1 MWTRKDLKQNAK
13 AVLKKNYWMPFA
25 VSLVYALLSGSS
37 GGSSGGASSSVGSS
51 LGSGSSEFQT
61 ESAILIIGIVL
72 VVMLIAFVIAYA
84 FSFFVSG
91 PIAVGK
97 NRYYMENREVTAS
110 FGQLFYG
117 FTHHYLNN
125 AAAMFTTQLFVGL
138 WTLLFIIPG
147 VIKQLAWSQVP
158 YILAENPGMTGK
170 RAREISERMTD
181 GKKWEIFVLELSFIG
196 WILLGALAC
205 GVGTFFVMPYVDAT
219 YAELYAKLRQN
230 ALESGYV
237 SAEELPGFAQA

>member
-1 MWTRKDLKQNAK
+1 
-13 AVLKKNYWMPFA
+13 
-25 VSLVYALLSGSS
+25 
-37 GGSSGGASSSVGSS
+37 
-51 LGSGSSEFQT
+51 
-61 ESAILIIGIVL
+61 
-72 VVMLIAFVIAYA
+72 
-84 FSFFVSG
+84 
-91 PIAVGK
+91 
-97 NRYYMENREVTAS
+97 
-110 FGQLFYG
+110 
-117 FTHHYLNN
+117 
-125 AAAMFTTQLFVGL
+125 MFTTQLFVGL